1 MSTPPRDDELARA
14 IERLQTFA
22 SEVPHEAVE
31 TRRRVLASERAARR
45 SRGRMALI
53 TAGLIAL
60 LGGPALAH
68 FTGVI
73 DLRPDWLSAAAGRD
87 VPPTKPSREDRP
99 RRSPPKQS
107 ALPVSPVFEPA
118 PTVLPTPNVPSTK
131 PVASTDKPKPR
142 KPQARE
148 PAVDTR
154 ELYRLAHGAH
164 FGGGD
169 PEHALRAWETFLAAA
184 PSDAFAPEAR
194 YNRAILLVKLER
206 HTQALDALT
215 PIACAPSGAYRQ
227 REARALI
234 DRVRAR
240 APELRIPVCLEG
252 P

>member
-1 MSTPPRDDELARA
+1 MSTRPSEDELARA

-31 TRRRVLASERAARR
+31 TRRRVLANERAAR
-45 SRGRMALI
+45 SSPGRMALI
-53 TAGLIAL
+53 AAGLIAL

-68 FTGVI
+68 FTGVV
-73 DLRPDWLSAAAGRD
+73 DLRPDWLSTAAGRH
-87 VPPTKPSREDRP
+87 VPTTKPSREDRP
-99 RRSPPKQS
+99 RRSPLKPS
-107 ALPVSPVFEPA
+107 ALPVSPVIEPA
-118 PTVLPTPNVPSTK
+118 PTVLPTPNAASTK
-131 PVASTDKPKPR
+131 PVASADKRKPR
-142 KPQARE
+142 KTQASE
-148 PAVDTR
+148 PTVDSR
-154 ELYRLAHGAH
+154 ELYLLAHGAH

-206 HTQALDALT
+206 HMQALDALT

-240 APELRIPVCLEG
+240 APKLKTPACLG
-252 P
+252 DP